1 MAALDPGARRRLLSG
16 ARARDHGG
24 ELDPRLGRPAARGAI
39 LRRVLSARL
48 QDPMGRDPRRH
59 LREPLDD
66 GGFHRGRH
74 RDLDPGRNR
83 RGEEHGAGSGLLFLP
98 RHPGGLAQLSGS
110 DPRHLFRQA
119 VRLRPVRGLRDA
131 RGGHRRLLRQ
141 AAGGR
146 HRGHGTRP
154 GRGDTRHRRKLAAV
168 DQLRHPA
175 AGDAAHHRARPLP
188 LRYQLPRIRRGRH
201 RGRRRHRGDAQYRL
215 RPLRVRLGG
224 RDPAGHHR
232 HRDAG
237 GIFVRRHSPL
247 GAVMAVAGT
256 QVWRRRDPLM
266 QFAVWAAWLL
276 GTAIFVYC
284 WGEISDRTIWAFV
297 TDAPTQAADLGAR
310 MVPPDWGFIK
320 TLGRPLWDTLNMA
333 TLGTAMAIVIA
344 VPVAYCAARNT
355 TPSMTLVRPVA
366 LFVIVS
372 SRSINSL
379 IWALMLVTIVGP
391 GVFAGILAI
400 GLRSIGFCAKL
411 LYEAIEEI
419 DESQVEAVRATGASR
434 AQVTAYGIVPQVM
447 PAFAGISVF
456 RWDINIR
463 ESTVLGLVG
472 AGGIGLPL
480 NGAITTLA
488 WTRVSLILLV
498 IVAAVVAGEW
508 ISAKVRHAII

>member
-1 MAALDPGARRRLLSG
+1 MAAVAD
-16 ARARDHGG
+16 
-24 ELDPRLGRPAARGAI
+24 
-39 LRRVLSARL
+39 
-48 QDPMGRDPRRH
+48 Q
-59 LREPLDD
+59 
-66 GGFHRGRH
+66 
-74 RDLDPGRNR
+74 
-83 RGEEHGAGSGLLFLP
+83 
-98 RHPGGLAQLSGS
+98 
-110 DPRHLFRQA
+110 
-119 VRLRPVRGLRDA
+119 
-131 RGGHRRLLRQ
+131 
-141 AAGGR
+141 
-146 HRGHGTRP
+146 GT
-154 GRGDTRHRRKLAAV
+154 K
-168 DQLRHPA
+168 
-175 AGDAAHHRARPLP
+175 
-188 LRYQLPRIRRGRH
+188 
-201 RGRRRHRGDAQYRL
+201 
-215 RPLRVRLGG
+215 
-224 RDPAGHHR
+224 
-232 HRDAG
+232 
-237 GIFVRRHSPL
+237 
-247 GAVMAVAGT
+247 
-256 QVWRRRDPLM
+256 VWRRRDPLM
-266 QFAVWAAWLL
+266 QFGVWAAWLL
-276 GTAIFVYC
+276 AACVFVYC

-344 VPVAYCAARNT
+344 MPVAYCAARNT

-480 NGAITTLA
+480 NSAITTLA

-508 ISAKVRHAII
+508 ISAKLRHAII